1 MKTFIDKDPLVKEIL
16 REKLLLSKKESLLQ
30 RKLMKKVEKLISGR
44 VATAIAAHTWVT
56 FDDFYSDRSPED
68 FRYSLFFKVYDEEKD
83 NPLSQIILPGL
94 NGRKAGPRGIVA
106 KVSSYKKS
114 MMPRL
119 FKVNPEIKN
128 WRDLYRVCD
137 DWDIHLIKWNG
148 VFLSVG
154 ERSLRV
160 ISNDGLDSVF
170 SAVKELGISLNMKS
184 ALSEIEELEV
194 YLDRKK
200 KLMSELSN
208 KMLFSV

>member
-1 MKTFIDKDPLVKEIL
+1 LKTFIDKDPLVKELL
-16 REKLLLSKKESLLQ
+16 RESLLLSKKERLLQ

-44 VATAIAAHTWVT
+44 ITTAIAAHTWVT

-83 NPLSQIILPGL
+83 YGQIALPGL
-94 NGRKAGPRGIVA
+94 NGHKRRPSGIPTKASA
-106 KVSSYKKS
+106 YKKS

-128 WRDLYRVCD
+128 WRDLSRVCD
-137 DWDIHLIKWNG
+137 HWDIHLIKWNG

-160 ISNDGLDSVF
+160 ISNDGLDAVF
-170 SAVKELGISLNMKS
+170 SAVKELGIPLNMKS
-184 ALSEIEELEV
+184 TLSEVEELEA

-200 KLMSELSN
+200 KLMSELSSR
-208 KMLFSV
+208 MLFSV